1 MDTELGYDQP
11 SAPPDSIGNGLLGCA
26 GGILLGLLGGG
37 FLLVLASLVIAVLA
51 PTPTAPETVA
61 VPGLR
66 VTMSEA
72 SLNQFAQR
80 TAGGPVQLDLLPGN
94 QINLTSDTSVTAFG
108 VTMPVQITGRFGL
121 QITPQS
127 TVEVR
132 LIEAG
137 VSGVELPPETT
148 ASLFDS
154 QLPALNQSLN
164 QMLVE
169 AATQLGTPL
178 ALTGLG
184 TTDTEL
190 WLEARLAP

>member
-1 MDTELGYDQP
+1 MYSEPVYEQP
-11 SAPPDSIGNGLLGCA
+11 PPPPNSIGKGLLGCA

-37 FLLVLASLVIAVLA
+37 LLLVLASLVIAVMA
-51 PTPTAPETVA
+51 PTPTAPETAA

-108 VTMPVQITGRFGL
+108 VTVPVQITGRFGL

-137 VSGVELPPETT
+137 VSGVDLPPETT

-164 QMLVE
+164 KILVE

-190 WLEARLAP
+190 WLEARMAP

>member
-1 MDTELGYDQP
+1 V
-11 SAPPDSIGNGLLGCA
+11 
-26 GGILLGLLGGG
+26 
-37 FLLVLASLVIAVLA
+37 LVC
-51 PTPTAPETVA
+51 
-61 VPGLR
+61 
-66 VTMSEA
+66 
-72 SLNQFAQR
+72 
-80 TAGGPVQLDLLPGN
+80 
-94 QINLTSDTSVTAFG
+94 
-108 VTMPVQITGRFGL
+108 

-137 VSGVELPPETT
+137 ISGVELPPETT

-184 TTDTEL
+184 TTDSEL

>member
-1 MDTELGYDQP
+1 MYSEPVYEQP
-11 SAPPDSIGNGLLGCA
+11 PPPPDSIGNGLMGCA

-37 FLLVLASLVIAVLA
+37 LLLVLASLMIAVMA
-51 PTPTAPETVA
+51 PPPTAPETAA
-61 VPGLR
+61 VSGLR
-66 VTMSEA
+66 VTMSET

-108 VTMPVQITGRFGL
+108 VTMPVQVTGRFGL

-137 VSGVELPPETT
+137 VSGVDLPPETT

-164 QMLVE
+164 QILVE
-169 AATQLGTPL
+169 AATQLDTPL

-184 TTDTEL
+184 TTDSEL